1 MFVSNMVNAFPNVL
15 VGRAYDFI
23 TPLLGDALLP
33 NAGLVGDPL
42 ARSLAGELAPGD
54 LPVAGLLV
62 LSLPAL

>member
-1 MFVSNMVNAFPNVL
+1 M
-15 VGRAYDFI
+15 GRAYDFI